1 MVEIQMTS
9 DYLNEL
15 ANHFILI
22 SALLAGFS
30 IAYIA
35 NIVVSKNNN
44 RISNAL
50 LIIATIA
57 ACCFLIS
64 VFGLTK
70 LLQMTTEGYPYE
82 IEQKDFELPRKISA
96 AAFMIGIIALSALIS
111 LSGWMKSKT
120 IGIVTTIIGILTLI
134 IVLMVS

>member
-1 MVEIQMTS
+1 MIEMTS
-9 DYLNEL
+9 EYLNEL

-35 NIVVSKNNN
+35 NLIVSKNNS
-44 RISNAL
+44 RISNSL
-50 LIIATIA
+50 LIIATTA
-57 ACCFLIS
+57 ASCFLIS

-82 IEQKDFELPRKISA
+82 IEQNDYELPRKISGA
-96 AAFMIGIIALSALIS
+96 TFMIGIIALSALIA

-120 IGIVTTIIGILTLI
+120 IGIVTTIIGISTLI

>member
-1 MVEIQMTS
+1 MDKIQITS
-9 DYLNEL
+9 KYLNEL

-22 SALLAGFS
+22 SALLTGFS

-35 NIVVSKNNN
+35 NIVVSKNKNS
-44 RISNAL
+44 ISNAL
-50 LIIATIA
+50 LIIATLA

-82 IEQKDFELPRKISA
+82 IE
-96 AAFMIGIIALSALIS
+96 
-111 LSGWMKSKT
+111 
-120 IGIVTTIIGILTLI
+120 
-134 IVLMVS
+134 

>member
-1 MVEIQMTS
+1 MIEMTS
-9 DYLNEL
+9 EYLNEL

-35 NIVVSKNNN
+35 NLIVSKNNS
-44 RISNAL
+44 RISNSL

-57 ACCFLIS
+57 ASCFLIS

-82 IEQKDFELPRKISA
+82 IEQNEYELPRKISGA
-96 AAFMIGIIALSALIS
+96 TFMIGIIALSALIA

-120 IGIVTTIIGILTLI
+120 IGIVTTIIGISTLI